1 MRIRKIV
8 ATVLAFVLLGATSAA
23 ASVNITFVNPEHY
36 RDSDFRNAARRESV
50 VAELSRYLE
59 RLDRRYLKPGQRVD
73 IEVLDVRL
81 AGAYEPW
88 RRNFDDV
95 RILRDTTPPR
105 FRLRYTFRHGN
116 KVLGKGEETLTDLS
130 YLSNP
135 SARASS
141 ERFAYEKVMLREWF
155 RKRFAL

>member
-1 MRIRKIV
+1 MRNCKLI
-8 ATVLAFVLLGATSAA
+8 ATVLISAVLGATGAA

-36 RDSDFRNAARRESV
+36 RDSDFRSAARRESV
-50 VAELSRYLE
+50 IAELSRYLE

-73 IEVLDVRL
+73 IEVLDMRL
-81 AGAYEPW
+81 AGEYEPW

-105 FRLRYTFRHGN
+105 LKLRYTFRQGN
-116 KVLGKGEETLTDLS
+116 RVLAQGEETLTDLS

-141 ERFAYEKVMLREWF
+141 ERFAYEKLMLREWF